1 MKKIL
6 ISIFV
11 LILTSCNTNSEVAYE
26 IKFIDGAVIHVTGF
40 DCYMSKKQGVVEIW
54 TNTGDHFFN
63 YDYVLSVIKQ
73 N

>member
-11 LILTSCNTNSEVAYE
+11 LILTSCNTNSEVTYE
-26 IKFIDGAVIHVTGF
+26 IKFIDDTVIHVTGF

-54 TNTGDHFFN
+54 TNTGDHVFN